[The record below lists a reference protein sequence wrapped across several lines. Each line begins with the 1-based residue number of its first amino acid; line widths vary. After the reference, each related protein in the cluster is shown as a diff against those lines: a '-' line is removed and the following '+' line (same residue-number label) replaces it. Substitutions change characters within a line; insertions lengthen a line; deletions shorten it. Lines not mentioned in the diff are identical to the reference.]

1 MRALKALVVV
11 MGVMIVVGVAVIGV
25 TIFHRMSKPDVAAA
39 PPAAPAPVTPTP
51 ATPTAPAP
59 SPAAAPT
66 APANSALNVPIGAP
80 LPQQFDRKFGDVTV
94 SIPAGARVS
103 DFSASGD
110 RVVLRVVLANQEQRL
125 FVVDLLSGN
134 LLGTIKLAADGTDT
148 PGAAGNGNSGIMPPL
163 PAVNVPPRN
172 KSEGLK

>member
-25 TIFHRMSKPDVAAA
+25 TVYHRMSAPDVALV
-39 PPAAPAPVTPTP
+39 PPAAPAPAAAAIKPAPP
-51 ATPTAPAP
+51 ATPGAD
-59 SPAAAPT
+59 
-66 APANSALNVPIGAP
+66 SALNVPIGAP